1 MYPETIQKLIKEF
14 SRLPGVGPKAAARFV
29 FHLLRQSE
37 DETNS
42 LAASLADLKKKVI
55 LCSFCRNPFE
65 PKSEEM
71 LCDICSDARRD
82 QTKICVVEK
91 EADLELLEKT
101 HKYRGLY
108 FVLGSLLTP
117 LQKKE
122 TEKLIVHDFFQ
133 RLKSPGQFGLA
144 QASFQEIILAV
155 SYTTEGEA
163 TSLYLERLLAPL
175 KMTADSKIKITR
187 LGRGLPLG
195 AEIEYADEETISFA
209 LDNRKEI

>member
-29 FHLLRQSE
+29 FHLLRQPE
-37 DETNS
+37 IETVS
-42 LAASLADLKKKVI
+42 LATSLLDLKKKVT

-65 PKSEEM
+65 PKDKEA
-71 LCDICSDARRD
+71 LCGICSDARRD

-101 HKYRGLY
+101 RKYHGLY
-108 FVLGSLLTP
+108 FILGSLLTP

-122 TEKLIVHDFFQ
+122 TEKMIVQDFLQ
-133 RLKSPGQFGLA
+133 RLQSPAQFGLD

-175 KMTADSKIKITR
+175 KMAAGSTIKTTR

-195 AEIEYADEETISFA
+195 AEIEYADEETLSSA
-209 LDNRKEI
+209 LEARKEV